1 MCQVL
6 YWVCWPMLY
15 NLCQSLFQATSQ
27 ASLQILRLHSDLALQ
42 TGPGCQSSAHGLCPL
57 APAATLRPQRP
68 ERSQRPGRSA
78 CCRVAKQRRSPRSR
92 REAGDWRR
100 GPAAMAEGGKM
111 AAGSGKMA
119 AEARVGQV
127 VLPGDVLLLPARP
140 DHDAEQLPLDSG
152 AAPRGRLLCGPGLR
166 RCAAGLLVTKCG
178 LLRHRQPGGGGG
190 ATAGGAYWVDSQQ
203 KRYVPVKGDQV
214 IGIVTARAGD
224 VFRLDVGGSEQAS
237 LSYLA
242 FEGATKRNRP
252 NVQVGDLIY
261 GQFLVANKDMEPEM
275 VCIDSSGR
283 ASGMG
288 VIGED
293 GFLFKVSLG
302 LIRKLLAPKCEIIQ
316 ELSQLYPFEL
326 VLGMNGR
333 IWVKAKTVQQTLIIV
348 NILEACEY
356 MTSEQRKQALA
367 KLSGN

>member
-1 MCQVL
+1 
-6 YWVCWPMLY
+6 ML
-15 NLCQSLFQATSQ
+15 S
-27 ASLQILRLHSDLALQ
+27 
-42 TGPGCQSSAHGLCPL
+42 
-57 APAATLRPQRP
+57 
-68 ERSQRPGRSA
+68 
-78 CCRVAKQRRSPRSR
+78 RSPP
-92 REAGDWRR
+92 AGGR
-100 GPAAMAEGGKM
+100 GPARGRCGGSSP
-111 AAGSGKMA
+111 ACL
-119 AEARVGQV
+119 QTYPFF
-127 VLPGDVLLLPARP
+127 LPDLCYQ
-140 DHDAEQLPLDSG
+140 QLPL
-152 AAPRGRLLCGPGLR
+152 
-166 RCAAGLLVTKCG
+166 
-178 LLRHRQPGGGGG
+178 Q
-190 ATAGGAYWVDSQQ
+190 
-203 KRYVPVKGDQV
+203 YVPVKGDHV
-214 IGIVTARAGD
+214 IGIVTAKAGD
-224 VFRLDVGGSEQAS
+224 VFKVDVGGSEQAS

-288 VIGED
+288 VIGQD

-356 MTSEQRKQALA
+356 MTAEQRKQALA

>member
-1 MCQVL
+1 MIAKTSKQQQDIKKKNL
-6 YWVCWPMLY
+6 LY
-15 NLCQSLFQATSQ
+15 NYLKNSEVVSSIFKNRFSFEITKQALRFKIRKAAWPLSPPRSSAPLGPLAIQSQGVSHWPKKRSGGPGESRGYK
-27 ASLQILRLHSDLALQ
+27 ASLTLRLQ
-42 TGPGCQSSAHGLCPL
+42 TGSRRGSPRASPRGPERQGSFP
-57 APAATLRPQRP
+57 PQRLP
-68 ERSQRPGRSA
+68 TATFS
-78 CCRVAKQRRSPRSR
+78 
-92 REAGDWRR
+92 
-100 GPAAMAEGGKM
+100 KM
-111 AAGSGKMA
+111 KDCTRIMKHTF
-119 AEARVGQV
+119 QKL
-127 VLPGDVLLLPARP
+127 VLT
-140 DHDAEQLPLDSG
+140 
-152 AAPRGRLLCGPGLR
+152 AAPRGARPCCRGAR
-166 RCAAGLLVTKCG
+166 E
-178 LLRHRQPGGGGG
+178 GGGR
-190 ATAGGAYWVDSQQ
+190 AGGGERAALRGC
-203 KRYVPVKGDQV
+203 KRTCFSSLTSRVPQLALQYVPVKGDHV
-214 IGIVTARAGD
+214 IGIVTAKAGD
-224 VFRLDVGGSEQAS
+224 VFKVDVGGSEQAS

-288 VIGED
+288 VIGQD

-333 IWVKAKTVQQTLIIV
+333 IWVKAKTVQQTLIVV

-356 MTSEQRKQALA
+356 MTAEQRKQALA

>member
-1 MCQVL
+1 
-6 YWVCWPMLY
+6 
-15 NLCQSLFQATSQ
+15 
-27 ASLQILRLHSDLALQ
+27 
-42 TGPGCQSSAHGLCPL
+42 
-57 APAATLRPQRP
+57 
-68 ERSQRPGRSA
+68 
-78 CCRVAKQRRSPRSR
+78 
-92 REAGDWRR
+92 
-100 GPAAMAEGGKM
+100 M
-111 AAGSGKMA
+111 AAGSGVA
-119 AEARVGQV
+119 AEACVGQV
-127 VLPGDVLLLPARP
+127 VLPGDVLLLPAHP
-140 DHDAEQLPLDSG
+140 DEDAERLQLGAG

-166 RCAAGLLVTKCG
+166 RGTAGLLVTKCG
-178 LLRHRQPGGGGG
+178 LLRHRQAGGS
-190 ATAGGAYWVDSQQ
+190 AAGGAYWVDSQQ
-203 KRYVPVKGDQV
+203 KRYVPVKGDHV
-214 IGIVTARAGD
+214 IGVVTAKAGD
-224 VFRLDVGGSEQAS
+224 VFKLDVGGSEQAS

-275 VCIDSSGR
+275 VCIDSNGKS
-283 ASGMG
+283 SGMG
-288 VIGED
+288 IIGQD

-356 MTSEQRKQALA
+356 MTAEQRKQALA

>member
-1 MCQVL
+1 
-6 YWVCWPMLY
+6 
-15 NLCQSLFQATSQ
+15 
-27 ASLQILRLHSDLALQ
+27 
-42 TGPGCQSSAHGLCPL
+42 
-57 APAATLRPQRP
+57 
-68 ERSQRPGRSA
+68 
-78 CCRVAKQRRSPRSR
+78 
-92 REAGDWRR
+92 
-100 GPAAMAEGGKM
+100 M
-111 AAGSGKMA
+111 AAPRGTA
-119 AEARVGQV
+119 AEALVGQV
-127 VLPGDVLLLPARP
+127 VLPGDLLLLPA
-140 DHDAEQLPLDSG
+140 HYHEDAEGERLRLSAG
-152 AAPRGRLLCGPGLR
+152 AAPQGRLLCGPGLR
-166 RCAAGLLVTKCG
+166 RSGAGLLVTKCG
-178 LLRHRQPGGGGG
+178 LLRHRPAGGG
-190 ATAGGAYWVDSQQ
+190 ACW
-203 KRYVPVKGDQV
+203 YVPVKGDHV
-214 IGIVTARAGD
+214 IGIVTAKAGD
-224 VFRLDVGGSEQAS
+224 VFRLDVGGSEPAS

-275 VCIDSSGR
+275 VCIDSSGKS
-283 ASGMG
+283 SGMG
-288 VIGED
+288 LIGQD

-356 MTSEQRKQALA
+356 MTAEQRKQVLA